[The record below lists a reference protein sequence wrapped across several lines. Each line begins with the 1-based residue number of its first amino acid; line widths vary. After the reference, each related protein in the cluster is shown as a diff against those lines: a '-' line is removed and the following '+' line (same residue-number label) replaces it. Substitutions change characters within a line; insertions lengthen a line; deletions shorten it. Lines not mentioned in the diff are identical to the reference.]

1 MRKIHWLLV
10 GTVAMAMAANAG
22 AQTKF
27 SGSCNQGKPDP
38 NYTATVGDHPGHA
51 IVLAK
56 VKCVWTKGDLG
67 GVALKEED
75 DTVTSDVNGKT
86 SRDKG
91 YGVGMTASGDK
102 YFVNFEGTTTYE
114 KDAPVNATCTWK
126 FSGGT
131 DKLKGL
137 TGKGTCTGKFDATG
151 AAVFDIEGEYQVAA
165 AKAK

>member
-56 VKCVWTKGDLG
+56 VKCVWTKGDLDG
-67 GVALKEED
+67 IALKEED
-75 DTVTSDVNGKT
+75 DTFTSDVSGKT

-91 YGVGMTASGDK
+91 YGVGITASDDK

-114 KDAPVNATCTWK
+114 KDVPVSGTCTWK

-131 DKLKGL
+131 GKLKGL

-151 AAVFDIEGEYQVAA
+151 AAVFDIEGEYQVSG

>member
-10 GTVAMAMAANAG
+10 GTVVMAMAASAG

-27 SGSCNQGKPDP
+27 SGSCKQGKPDP
-38 NYTATVGDHPGHA
+38 NYTATVGDRPGHA
-51 IVLAK
+51 IVLGK
-56 VKCVWTKGDLG
+56 VKCAWTKGDLG
-67 GVALKEED
+67 GLALKEED
-75 DTVTSDVNGKT
+75 DTFTSDVSGKT

-91 YGVGMTASGDK
+91 YGVGTTASGDK
-102 YFVNFEGTTTYE
+102 YFVSFEGTTTYE
-114 KDAPVNATCTWK
+114 KDAPVSATCTWK

-131 DKLKGL
+131 GKLKGL

-151 AAVFDIEGEYQVAA
+151 AAAFDIEGEYQVGA